1 MNRKTGL
8 QRISEHVWIMPFD
21 SPKDRPNLGYILGS
35 GMALAVDAGHS
46 SSHVEEFYDAI
57 REEGLPLPA
66 LTVIT
71 HWHWDHTYG
80 MHAVNG
86 KTLARPETNARLLE
100 IKREMDSDPG
110 KIQEFINSDPTIRR
124 EYAGE
129 VPVVVVLAD
138 EIVRED
144 RTIDLRGVTAEIML
158 SPSPHTDDALLVYV
172 PEDRVLFVGDAQ
184 LGQFPSWR
192 MDWDKQAALAD
203 KVRGIDADIVID
215 GHWKPY
221 TKEEFMA
228 DIG

>member
-57 REEGLPLPA
+57 REEGLPLPE

-100 IKREMDSDPG
+100 IKREMDSNPG

-124 EYAGE
+124 EYAGG
-129 VPVVVVLAD
+129 VPVVVVPAD

-144 RTIDLRGVTAEIML
+144 RTIDLGGVKVKIML
-158 SPSPHTDDALLVYV
+158 SASPHTDDALLVYV
-172 PEDRVLFVGDAQ
+172 PEDRVLFVGDRTGANDVQ
-184 LGQFPSWR
+184 RLLDCCP
-192 MDWDKQAALAD
+192 D
-203 KVRGIDADIVID
+203 DADFVGLVEAVEVI
-215 GHWKPY
+215 HFLW
-221 TKEEFMA
+221 
-228 DIG
+228 

>member
-35 GMALAVDAGHS
+35 GMALAVHAGHS

-57 REEGLPLPA
+57 REEGLPLPE

-100 IKREMDSDPG
+100 IKREMDSNPG

-124 EYAGE
+124 EYAGG
-129 VPVVVVLAD
+129 VPVVVVPAD

-144 RTIDLRGVTAEIML
+144 RTIDLGGVKVKIML
-158 SPSPHTDDALLVYV
+158 SASPHTDDALLVYV

-192 MDWDKQAALAD
+192 MDWDKLAAFAE

-228 DIG
+228 EIG

>member
-100 IKREMDSDPG
+100 IKREMDRDPG

-129 VPVVVVLAD
+129 VPVVVVPAD

-172 PEDRVLFVGDAQ
+172 PEDRVLFVRRYFFAESVAQ
-184 LGQFPSWR
+184 L
-192 MDWDKQAALAD
+192 AAMTHASANRTS
-203 KVRGIDADIVID
+203 VRLFRLRE
-215 GHWKPY
+215 KLRNY
-221 TKEEFMA
+221 LQKEGLSE
-228 DIG
+228 